1 MPLAAVLVSPRR
13 PQCLIAMK
21 FILRLFP
28 EISIKS
34 RPVRNRL
41 IKVLTNNLFNVAL
54 HHNFALKVQAQWDKL
69 IVSVGED
76 DAEATRELAVRELS
90 RVPGIHSFLEV
101 KEFAFERFDD
111 IFAVAGPIYGPQLEN
126 HTFAVRVRRRGNH
139 PYNSQEASRIIGGM
153 FKSHYPNKGVNLSAP
168 DVTINIEIDQ
178 NKAFVITNKYKGM
191 GGYPV
196 GSQGAALTLISGGFD
211 SGVSTYKAIHRGM
224 RVSYLFFNMGG
235 TAHELGVKQE
245 SYFIWDRYAS
255 SHRVKFVTIPF
266 EPIVGQI
273 LERTHHGVRGVILK
287 RMMMRVGS
295 KVAARLK
302 CEALITG
309 ESVGQVSSQTV
320 TNLNHIDAVSDCLV
334 LRPLVME
341 DKQDIVDKAK
351 EIGTAGFAESMPE
364 YCGVISDHPNVCPA
378 RSFVEEEEAK
388 MDSSLVEAAVAA
400 AVVMDIKD
408 IPANTSKLE
417 EEVEIVHELMR
428 GDVLL
433 DVRAPDDAQKS
444 PLVVAGHEVITLPFY
459 KVASEFGNL
468 DNLKTYAL
476 YCDQGVMSLMQ
487 ARELKEKGYHNLK
500 VYRPQDDSAAT
511 SNNDAVNGNTEA
523 VSRE

>member
-1 MPLAAVLVSPRR
+1 
-13 PQCLIAMK
+13 MK

-41 IKVLTNNLFNVAL
+41 IKVLTQNLFNVAL
-54 HHNFALKVQAQWDKL
+54 NHHFAIKVQAQWDKIL
-69 IVSVGED
+69 VTVGED
-76 DAEATRELAVRELS
+76 DSDATRELAVRELS

-101 KEFAFERFDD
+101 KEFEFERFDD
-111 IFAVAGPIYGPQLEN
+111 IFAIAGPIYGPSLEGK
-126 HTFAVRVRRRGNH
+126 TFAVRVRRRGNH
-139 PYNSQEASRIIGGM
+139 PFTSQEAERMIGGM
-153 FKSHYPNKGVNLSAP
+153 FKAHYPNLGVNLGHP

-178 NKAFVITNKYKGM
+178 GKAFVITDKHMGM

-196 GSQGAALTLISGGFD
+196 GSQGAALSLISGGFD

-245 SYFIWDRYAS
+245 SYFIWDRHAS

-266 EPIVGQI
+266 ERIVGQI

-295 KVAARLK
+295 KIAERLN

-320 TNLNHIDAVSDCLV
+320 TNLNHIDSVSDCLV

-341 DKQDIVDKAK
+341 DKQDIVDAAKA
-351 EIGTAGFAESMPE
+351 IGTAGFAESMPE
-364 YCGVISDHPNVCPA
+364 YCGVISDHPNVCPK

-388 MDSSLVEAAVAA
+388 MDPDLVADAVAK
-400 AVVMDIKD
+400 AVVLDIKD
-408 IPANTSKLE
+408 IPEDTNKLQV
-417 EEVEIVHELMR
+417 EVETVNTLAHN
-428 GDVLL
+428 DVVL
-433 DVRAPDDAQKS
+433 DVRAPDDAEKS
-444 PLVVAGHEVITLPFY
+444 PLKVEGHEVITLPFY
-459 KVASEFGNL
+459 KVSSEFGKL

-500 VYRPQDDSAAT
+500 VYRP
-511 SNNDAVNGNTEA
+511 
-523 VSRE
+523 